1 MPQPLTGKRVA
12 IVVTDGFEQD
22 ELEKPRQALEDA
34 GAETEVV
41 SPKSG
46 KVKGWKYT
54 DWGTEV
60 VVDKELR
67 SADPDEYDALMLPG
81 GQMNPDNLR
90 MDKSAV
96 QFIESFVRIGKPIAA
111 ICHGPLTLIEANGV
125 KGRRMT
131 SFPSIK
137 TDLRNAGAEWVD
149 QEVVTDQGLVTSRK
163 PDDIP
168 AFNRKMIE
176 EFAEGRHPSRLKSF
190 TPATGVGT
198 SGTEKEG
205 TFAGTKEKSPR
216 ENLGSQGRGQN

>member
-1 MPQPLTGKRVA
+1 MPQQLTGKRVA

-22 ELEKPRQALEDA
+22 ELEKPRQALEEA
-34 GAETEVV
+34 GAKTDVV

-60 VVDKELR
+60 AVDKELR
-67 SADPDEYDALMLPG
+67 QADPNEYDALMLPG

-90 MDKSAV
+90 MDEGAV
-96 QFIESFVRIGKPIAA
+96 RFVESFVRSGKPIAA
-111 ICHGPLTLIEANGV
+111 ICHGPLTLIEAGGV
-125 KGRRMT
+125 KGRRLT

-137 TDLRNAGAEWVD
+137 TDLQNAGAEWID
-149 QEVVTDQGLVTSRK
+149 QEVVTDHGLVTSRN

-176 EFAEGRHPSRLKSF
+176 EFGEGRHVTRLKSF
-190 TPATGVGT
+190 TPVTGTGKPGT
-198 SGTEKEG
+198 VKEG
-205 TFAGTKEKSPR
+205 TFAGTKEKSDGQ
-216 ENLGSQGRGQN
+216 NIGSQGGGQN

>member
-1 MPQPLTGKRVA
+1 MPQQLTGKRVA

-22 ELEKPRQALEDA
+22 ELEKPRQALEEA
-34 GAETEVV
+34 GAKTEVV

-46 KVKGWKYT
+46 TVKGWKYT
-54 DWGTEV
+54 DWGTDV
-60 VVDKELR
+60 VVDRELG

-90 MDKSAV
+90 MDTSAV
-96 QFIESFVRIGKPIAA
+96 RFIESFVRTGKPIAA

-176 EFAEGRHPSRLKSF
+176 EFAEGRHPSRMTSSTTG
-190 TPATGVGT
+190 TPERGT
-198 SGTEKEG
+198 VTEG
-205 TFAGTKEKSPR
+205 TFARTQEKSID